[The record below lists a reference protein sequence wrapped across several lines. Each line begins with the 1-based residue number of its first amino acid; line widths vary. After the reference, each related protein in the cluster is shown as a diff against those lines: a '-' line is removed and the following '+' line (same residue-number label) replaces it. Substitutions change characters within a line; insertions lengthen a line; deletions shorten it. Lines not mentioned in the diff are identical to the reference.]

1 MAFGVPVGSTT
12 RTGSSASRAN
22 WSASN
27 CREAGIDIDLA
38 VVHLR
43 QDPVRVALQR
53 REPATLVD
61 WHLTD
66 ATRGPMT
73 RANHSTVQSAR
84 LGSSDLPRLHETGPR
99 QRVTADL
106 DMAMTTGYPRRWR
119 DLRDPLP

>member
-61 WHLTD
+61 WHLTGCD
-66 ATRGPMT
+66 KG
-73 RANHSTVQSAR
+73 ANDQGESFHSSIST
-84 LGSSDLPRLHETGPR
+84 LGLLGFAE
-99 QRVTADL
+99 VT
-106 DMAMTTGYPRRWR
+106 
-119 DLRDPLP
+119 